1 MWEVGVQLSLPL
13 PPSLSLSLKDPFLTM
28 CEFMLDLN
36 DTGEPHGEIVCPE
49 STHLEPFLSV
59 WEILPDLNTRM
70 VRLCTPKAPI

>member
-1 MWEVGVQLSLPL
+1 MFDLNVRGGGTTLSPS

-59 WEILPDLNTRM
+59 
-70 VRLCTPKAPI
+70 

>member
-1 MWEVGVQLSLPL
+1 MFDLNVRGGGTTLSPS
-13 PPSLSLSLKDPFLTM
+13 PPSLSLKEPFLTM

-59 WEILPDLNTRM
+59 
-70 VRLCTPKAPI
+70 